1 MTVFPM
7 DICNL
12 HELKLIENFWEAYEL
27 SKVDLS
33 NNEIPSIPEEIANQ
47 EVSKESLS
55 FLEVKFKYTIICSQL
70 SALSSPRALFLSFFR
85 QL

>member
-1 MTVFPM
+1 M

-47 EVSKESLS
+47 EVSKENLS
-55 FLEVKFKYTIICSQL
+55 FLEVKFKYTIIFSQL
-70 SALSSPRALFLSFFR
+70 SAFVSPRALFLSLF
-85 QL
+85 